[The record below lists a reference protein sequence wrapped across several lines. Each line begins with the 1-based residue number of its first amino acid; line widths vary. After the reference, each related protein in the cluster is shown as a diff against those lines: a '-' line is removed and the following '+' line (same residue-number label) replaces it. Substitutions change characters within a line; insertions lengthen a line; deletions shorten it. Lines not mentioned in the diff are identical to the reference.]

1 MIHPNLTW
9 LYLGLSYHFC
19 PEKECPAG
27 GKPSWHFELTGR
39 LKKTIDERIK
49 DWVNRGIAYYQFV
62 DGKNN
67 KCELIKRNNKKRK
80 KTTNWLRSPKKYFN
94 KTSEKAQKKKKGLGT
109 ENHVTKAESETN
121 IDQQPPSCSSW
132 VELLLLLHLNP
143 HSSKVHDFSHS
154 DLILV
159 FFSFLVILV
168 LTPLRLFGN
177 PFNFRFYLEPI
188 DSSTRLRSLYLLRSL
203 RFSLHAND

>member
-1 MIHPNLTW
+1 MVIFGLVLSLLSRKRMSGWRKAQLTLW
-9 LYLGLSYHFC
+9 INRPSQEDHRWENQRLS
-19 PEKECPAG
+19 
-27 GKPSWHFELTGR
+27 
-39 LKKTIDERIK
+39 
-49 DWVNRGIAYYQFV
+49 VNRGIAYYQFV